1 METSYRFRG
10 ILNEIQ
16 NGTGS
21 EWNSEWNCGR
31 PQALPKHSAG
41 LGFSSTA
48 GVMGGRK
55 ANQKRAP
62 SMESLHIGVD

>member
-21 EWNSEWNCGR
+21 EWNSERNWGK

-48 GVMGGRK
+48 GVMGGKK

-62 SMESLHIGVD
+62 SMESFHIGVD